1 MEEEEQMRTFT
12 VAEAQSL
19 LPVLDALLVRAQAA
33 AAVGATREHALQ
45 ALSQAIFLSGGLR
58 VDLAEVARLKAEH
71 NHAVS
76 QAKDALEEIGA
87 IGVEIKDLMTGQ
99 LGFPFQLD
107 EEIVTLCWLQ
117 GEAKITAWH
126 AAESGWEERQPLDN
140 RFTPGDRPQ

>member
-12 VAEAQSL
+12 VDEAQSL
-19 LPVLDALLVRAQAA
+19 LPVLDSLLQRAQAA

-71 NHAVS
+71 NNAVT

-87 IGVEIKDLMTGQ
+87 IGVEVKDLMSG
-99 LGFPFQLD
+99 LLEFPFQLED
-107 EEIVTLCWLQ
+107 EVVMLCWLQ
-117 GEAKITAWH
+117 GEKKITAWH
-126 AAESGWEERQPLDN
+126 APEAGWDERQPLDD
-140 RFTPGDRPQ
+140 RFTPGERPQ